1 MARSE
6 PKKRDIYSQISIF
19 GFQFLAIK
27 IKVDEKI
34 LYFISAS
41 IAIFG

>member
-1 MARSE
+1 M
-6 PKKRDIYSQISIF
+6 F

-34 LYFISAS
+34 LYFMSAF

>member
-1 MARSE
+1 VS
-6 PKKRDIYSQISIF
+6 PKKKRDINSQISIL
-19 GFQFLAIK
+19 GSQFLAIK

-34 LYFISAS
+34 LYFISAF